1 MKIGFIGAGAMAEA
15 MLSGIIKNNIAA
27 SQDVFLSDH
36 KESRCQYLIDTYGV
50 QASVGAAGFIGQVDL
65 LFLAVKP
72 QVVNAAME
80 EICQQTAPKAIVVSV
95 VAGLTTEVLE
105 QYFSQQPVIRV
116 MPNTPVAVGA
126 GMSAVSLG
134 SKASPADGA
143 LVEKIFGAV
152 GKAVIVK
159 ESAMDAVTG
168 LSGSGPGY
176 GFLIIDALAD
186 AGVHAGLPRAS
197 AITLAAQ
204 TLLGAAKMVLETGMH
219 PAALRDQVTSPAGTT
234 IAGIRVLEQQGVR
247 GALMDAVQAAA
258 DKSKAMGKK

>member
-1 MKIGFIGAGAMAEA
+1 
-15 MLSGIIKNNIAA
+15 
-27 SQDVFLSDH
+27 
-36 KESRCQYLIDTYGV
+36 
-50 QASVGAAGFIGQVDL
+50 
-65 LFLAVKP
+65 
-72 QVVNAAME
+72 
-80 EICQQTAPKAIVVSV
+80 
-95 VAGLTTEVLE
+95 
-105 QYFSQQPVIRV
+105 